1 MITAVITCSSR
12 TDHGEDPKI
21 AVKWSNPLFCRCLL
35 GVRRTPKA
43 ICTPYSLVWSL
54 INPASSSG
62 VVSISEI
69 LKLTTLTTHSYTY
82 YSRLSRRNQFM
93 YRTIC
98 TLIIIIPKYCYCIL
112 FTFAKFCMIEFSI
125 RIIRIFRRIDNSEHN
140 FFTFSNKLFHRPD
153 SGWMPLV
160 IYENLRKKQFSF
172 SLFFRPLPWYYE
184 VGIFGLKA
192 KFQFYFTLFCE
203 IRFVFGVSLVEV
215 RLKKILCL
223 QGFLFTCCTFLLYI
237 FQIPFKTHFIRDFAN
252 KPSLLHSGA
261 RPTMAEKVLRR
272 TSYGGEQSE
281 NIGTLLYSIHIYN
294 TDKRGVTSDKK

>member
-1 MITAVITCSSR
+1 MITCSSK

-21 AVKWSNPLFCRCLL
+21 AAKWSNPLFCRCLL

-43 ICTPYSLVWSL
+43 ICTPYSLVSSL
-54 INPASSSG
+54 INPASSSSSG

-98 TLIIIIPKYCYCIL
+98 TLIIIIIPKYCYCIL
-112 FTFAKFCMIEFSI
+112 FTFTKFCMIEFSI

-172 SLFFRPLPWYYE
+172 SLFFRPLP
-184 VGIFGLKA
+184 
-192 KFQFYFTLFCE
+192 
-203 IRFVFGVSLVEV
+203 
-215 RLKKILCL
+215 
-223 QGFLFTCCTFLLYI
+223 
-237 FQIPFKTHFIRDFAN
+237 
-252 KPSLLHSGA
+252 
-261 RPTMAEKVLRR
+261 
-272 TSYGGEQSE
+272 
-281 NIGTLLYSIHIYN
+281 
-294 TDKRGVTSDKK
+294 